1 MIAIVGPFYAFFTVR
16 PVQDARTLLKNA
28 SEFVIV
34 LVPCISSEASTVEI
48 ARQADANAESAK
60 AALQD
65 DGRIV

>member
-1 MIAIVGPFYAFFTVR
+1 MIAMAGPFYTSFMIR
-16 PVQDARTLLKNA
+16 PVQDALTLLKDA
-28 SEFVIV
+28 SELVIV
-34 LVPCISSEASTVEI
+34 FVPCIKAEASTVEM

>member
-1 MIAIVGPFYAFFTVR
+1 MIAMASPFYASFTVR
-16 PVQDARTLLKNA
+16 PAQDALTLLKNA
-28 SEFVIV
+28 SELVIV
-34 LVPCISSEASTVEI
+34 FVPCIKAEASTVEI

>member
-1 MIAIVGPFYAFFTVR
+1 MIAMAGPFYASFTVR
-16 PVQDARTLLKNA
+16 PVHDALTLLKNA
-28 SEFVIV
+28 SELVIV
-34 LVPCISSEASTVEI
+34 FVRCTKAEASTAEM